1 MPQARLEKAIEALP
15 IFFFL
20 RRLKKG
26 SAVEKDKTEKT
37 KPSASGEMI
46 VRRVED
52 LVCFSDYPVA
62 PVLNTLLKDKSTGR
76 NIIWAT
82 SSYLVENGGF
92 APAKEIDRFNV
103 TGFFRTLIQPRV
115 CRTTIEQSHRTR
127 TKAEV
132 FTPGW
137 VCAKMNGM
145 VDEALKD
152 LSWREYVRARC
163 LEITC
168 GEAPFLV
175 SRYDAV
181 TGEIIPIEKRFG
193 LLDRKLQKVG
203 ENTTTE
209 KEWLLWARRAFEST
223 YGYEYQG
230 DNLLIARVNLLNTF
244 CDYLGFRW
252 NRRATIVEVKT
263 IANIIVW
270 NIWQMDGLS
279 GRLPD
284 PLNRFSAL
292 RNKKEQQLEFFAK
305 EEPEEGFC
313 RIYDWQG
320 RRSVKFLDLQ
330 KETGKMKFSFVIGNP
345 PYQEETAS
353 DSTRMPPVYNLFMEG
368 AFQIG
373 DRVEMITPA
382 RFLFNAGYT
391 PKEWNRKMLTDEHFK
406 VLHYEQNSGRI
417 FSNVDV
423 KGGICISYRDARK
436 QIGPVEV
443 FTAYS
448 DLNSIFRKV
457 HAKGE
462 ISLSTI
468 MFPPLSYKA
477 SKIMTKEHGEL
488 LERQQSNSTPDLDE
502 LRLRSSAFTKLKEIF
517 FENRPNDGHE
527 YIQLVGLLGMKRV
540 FRWVDRR
547 YVICPENFESYKII
561 IPESNGA
568 GAFEALSSPMI
579 GDRLVG
585 HTQTFMSIGNFSK
598 KIEAENCLKYIKGK
612 FARAVLGIKKIT
624 QHNPPPTWQY
634 VPLQN
639 FTSQSDIDW
648 TTSIAEIDQQL
659 YKKYAL
665 TAKEIEFI
673 ESHVKEMA

>member
-244 CDYLGFRW
+244 CDHLKYRW
-252 NRRATIVEVKT
+252 GRLATIKEIQKIAT
-263 IANIIVW
+263 IIAW
-270 NIWQMDGLS
+270 NVWQMDGLS

-284 PLNRFSAL
+284 PLNKFSAL
-292 RNKKEQQLEFFAK
+292 RNKKEEQLEFFEK
-305 EEPEEGFC
+305 GSPEEGVC
-313 RIYDWQG
+313 KIYDWQS
-320 RRSVKFLDLQ
+320 RRSVSFNDIK
-330 KETGKMKFSFVIGNP
+330 KETAKMKFSFVIGNP
-345 PYQEETAS
+345 PYQEETKDTS
-353 DSTRMPPVYNLFMEG
+353 DKPVYDKFMDA
-368 AFQIG
+368 AFTIS
-373 DRVEMITPA
+373 DKVELITPA
-382 RFLFNAGYT
+382 RFLFDAGKT
-391 PKEWNRKMLTDEHFK
+391 PKEWNRKMLSDEHFK
-406 VLHYEQNSGRI
+406 ILHYEQDSAKVFANKDI
-417 FSNVDV
+417 T
-423 KGGICISYRDARK
+423 GGVCVSYRDSTQKFGA
-436 QIGPVEV
+436 IGA
-443 FTAYS
+443 FTHFQE
-448 DLNSIFRKV
+448 LNSIVAKV
-457 HAKGE
+457 VHQKDFS
-462 ISLSTI
+462 SLSGI
-468 MFPPLSYKA
+468 IYQQNKFDLPRLYKDFPKYKSVIGSDGREKRLTTKIFEQLPLFSEERKREDDLE
-477 SKIMTKEHGEL
+477 IHGLIKNRRTSRFIAGIYILKSENLDAFKVIVPKSNGSGAIGDVECTPLIGEPLL
-488 LERQQSNSTPDLDE
+488 LEPLKGYTQSFIGIG
-502 LRLRSSAFTKLKEIF
+502 AFTKKYL
-517 FENRPNDGHE
+517 
-527 YIQLVGLLGMKRV
+527 
-540 FRWVDRR
+540 
-547 YVICPENFESYKII
+547 
-561 IPESNGA
+561 A
-568 GAFEALSSPMI
+568 EA
-579 GDRLVG
+579 
-585 HTQTFMSIGNFSK
+585 
-598 KIEAENCLKYIKGK
+598 ALKYLKSK
-612 FARAVLGIKKIT
+612 FARTLLGTLKIT
-624 QHNPPPTWQY
+624 QDNNTDTWRN
-634 VPLQN
+634 VPLQD
-639 FTSQSDIDW
+639 FTSKSDIDW
-648 TTSIAEIDQQL
+648 TKSISEIDRQL

-665 TAKEIEFI
+665 TAKEIAFI
-673 ESHVKEMA
+673 ESHVKEMV